1 MHMHNIYKELQ
12 WIESSTCKLDLQIQI
27 EGNREVNVYSSMKL
41 GQYNTREK
49 LKSQDITYTKEA
61 NTSIQKNRMVYGE
74 KHLYNII

>member
-1 MHMHNIYKELQ
+1 MLK
-12 WIESSTCKLDLQIQI
+12 
-27 EGNREVNVYSSMKL
+27 
-41 GQYNTREK
+41 YNTREK